1 MAALRSIEFKKND
14 VEVVDKKKTVIVLFV
29 STLAFSLS
37 FSINSLIEIFIKNKS
52 ERSKYLIFIFY
63 IILIV
68 CTIIFMSSFFNFQLS

>member
-1 MAALRSIEFKKND
+1 MAVRSIEFKKND
-14 VEVVDKKKTVIVLFV
+14 VEVVDKKKTFIVLFV

-68 CTIIFMSSFFNFQLS
+68 CTIIFLSSFFNFQLS